1 MQVGGP
7 MKDLKDFLVFAF
19 FFVLLVL
26 ILTPILNLLPSGFMN
41 SGSAEEGWQAES
53 EILMMK

>member
-1 MQVGGP
+1 

-19 FFVLLVL
+19 FFILLVL

-41 SGSAEEGWQAES
+41 SSSDVEGWQAES
-53 EILMMK
+53 EILLYK